1 MRNAIRG
8 GALGKG
14 DGQLAALALA
24 GQPARLGHMGIV
36 AETPGVVAI
45 ALGDEIL
52 GGLGLA
58 VLAGRPL
65 RRRLYLSGVEV
76 VPLEVQ
82 AEGGVGGNGDIQRN
96 AGVDGQ
102 HFCSSRS
109 VAGSEGLVDVLGE
122 NVAFDIG
129 IGVSVVQ
136 AGVAGR
142 VQHGG
147 VVRIVIFDI
156 GVAHGRVALHDG
168 AGHADMVLLS
178 SEIGV
183 VGLFAVGIEGVA
195 LEIDLV
201 AAACAAVYVLV
212 GGQVQRHTAQRH
224 GVVAVSVLGKGT
236 VGIASGRQLGVEHL
250 IFGAVQ
256 LAHGGVI
263 LLLALRQGIGEVAV
277 QEHVLELVAQHLV
290 AVGVLGDVIQLDDG
304 IAAGVVLAHE
314 EAELHGGV
322 ILHGQGQ
329 RPGIG
334 GEVLAVEGGIEA
346 VDIRARHSL
355 GELDQGAAE
364 ESLLELL
371 PGAPAL
377 AVVGGAL
384 IIVVLVGE
392 ALAVKD
398 LARLQVAEQ
407 IGGAGLDGG
416 AGGGG
421 HAVLQL
427 GNSHSGWRDLALG
440 GHRLGVR
447 VAVGGSG
454 GLVALI
460 RVGGGGLALVGG
472 DGGGGLVIAVGCD
485 DSGGNFL
492 RERRHGQ
499 VAHQGQH
506 HGQRQ
511 QQRKQPFACF
521 HVFLVPFYDFSLYK
535 AFRQKALR
543 GKLPPKSSSPT

>member
-1 MRNAIRG
+1 
-8 GALGKG
+8 
-14 DGQLAALALA
+14 
-24 GQPARLGHMGIV
+24 MGIV

-58 VLAGRPL
+58 VRAGRPL

-82 AEGGVGGNGDIQRN
+82 AEGGVGGNGDIQRKADVDLHRLGIRAI
-96 AGVDGQ
+96 AGLE
-102 HFCSSRS
+102 R
-109 VAGSEGLVDVLGE
+109 LVDILFE
-122 NVAFDIG
+122 NIPIDFRIG
-129 IGVSVVQ
+129 IGVVQ

-142 VQHGG
+142 VQHSGIVSIIALDIGIAHGGIAAHDGAVHADIIVVLGEVGG
-147 VVRIVIFDI
+147 VVRLF
-156 GVAHGRVALHDG
+156 G
-168 AGHADMVLLS
+168 AD
-178 SEIGV
+178 
-183 VGLFAVGIEGVA
+183 IEGVA
-195 LEIDLV
+195 LQVDAV
-201 AAACAAVYVLV
+201 AATSAAVHVLV
-212 GGQVQRHTAQRH
+212 GGQVQRHAAQRL
-224 GVVAVSVLGKGT
+224 AVSGKGT
-236 VGIASGRQLGVEHL
+236 VGIASGRQLCVEYL

-277 QEHVLELVAQHLV
+277 QEHILELVAQHLV

-407 IGGAGLDGG
+407 IGGAGLDSG

-427 GNSHSGWRDLALG
+427 GNSHSGGRDLALG

>member
-1 MRNAIRG
+1 
-8 GALGKG
+8 
-14 DGQLAALALA
+14 
-24 GQPARLGHMGIV
+24 
-36 AETPGVVAI
+36 
-45 ALGDEIL
+45 
-52 GGLGLA
+52 
-58 VLAGRPL
+58 
-65 RRRLYLSGVEV
+65 
-76 VPLEVQ
+76 
-82 AEGGVGGNGDIQRN
+82 
-96 AGVDGQ
+96 
-102 HFCSSRS
+102 
-109 VAGSEGLVDVLGE
+109 
-122 NVAFDIG
+122 
-129 IGVSVVQ
+129 
-136 AGVAGR
+136 
-142 VQHGG
+142 
-147 VVRIVIFDI
+147 
-156 GVAHGRVALHDG
+156 
-168 AGHADMVLLS
+168 MVLLS

-201 AAACAAVYVLV
+201 AAACAAVHVLI
-212 GGQVQRHTAQRH
+212 GGQVQCHAAQRL
-224 GVVAVSVLGKGT
+224 AVSGKGT

-290 AVGVLGDVIQLDDG
+290 AVGILGDVIQLDDG

-314 EAELHGGV
+314 EAEVHGGV

-329 RPGIG
+329 RPGIV

-346 VDIRARHSL
+346 VDIRTGHSL

-384 IIVVLVGE
+384 IIVVLVAQLLALYRGE
-392 ALAVKD
+392 D
-398 LARLQVAEQ
+398 LARLQIAEQ
-407 IGGAGLDGG
+407 IGRAGLDGG

-427 GNSHSGWRDLALG
+427 GNGHGRGRDLALG

-447 VAVGGSG
+447 VAVGGSRR
-454 GLVALI
+454 LAAALI

-485 DSGGNFL
+485 DGGGNFL

>member
-1 MRNAIRG
+1 
-8 GALGKG
+8 
-14 DGQLAALALA
+14 
-24 GQPARLGHMGIV
+24 
-36 AETPGVVAI
+36 
-45 ALGDEIL
+45 
-52 GGLGLA
+52 
-58 VLAGRPL
+58 
-65 RRRLYLSGVEV
+65 
-76 VPLEVQ
+76 
-82 AEGGVGGNGDIQRN
+82 
-96 AGVDGQ
+96 
-102 HFCSSRS
+102 
-109 VAGSEGLVDVLGE
+109 
-122 NVAFDIG
+122 
-129 IGVSVVQ
+129 
-136 AGVAGR
+136 
-142 VQHGG
+142 
-147 VVRIVIFDI
+147 
-156 GVAHGRVALHDG
+156 
-168 AGHADMVLLS
+168 MVLLS

-201 AAACAAVYVLV
+201 AAACAAVHVLV
-212 GGQVQRHTAQRH
+212 GGQVQCHAAQRL
-224 GVVAVSVLGKGT
+224 AVSGKGT

-277 QEHVLELVAQHLV
+277 QEHILELVAQHLV
-290 AVGVLGDVIQLDDG
+290 SVGVLGDVIQLDDG

-371 PGAPAL
+371 LGAPAL

-421 HAVLQL
+421 NAVLQL
-427 GNSHSGWRDLALG
+427 WNSHSGGRDLALG

-447 VAVGGSG
+447 VAVGGSRR
-454 GLVALI
+454 LAAALI

>member
-1 MRNAIRG
+1 
-8 GALGKG
+8 
-14 DGQLAALALA
+14 
-24 GQPARLGHMGIV
+24 MGIV

-195 LEIDLV
+195 LEVDAV
-201 AAACAAVYVLV
+201 AAACAAVHVLV
-212 GGQVQRHTAQRH
+212 GGQVKGHAAQRL
-224 GVVAVSVLGKGT
+224 AVSGKGT

-250 IFGAVQ
+250 VVVDQ
-256 LAHGGVI
+256 LALGGII
-263 LLLALRQGIGEVAV
+263 LFLALGRGVGEVAV
-277 QEHVLELVAQHLV
+277 QEHILELVAQHLV

-427 GNSHSGWRDLALG
+427 GNSHSGGRDLALG

-460 RVGGGGLALVGG
+460 RVGGGGLALVGD